1 MNMTRRDALAGA
13 AIVAASTAARTAHG
27 AWEPN
32 ERYPDPAVK
41 ILDPSFRKYR
51 LNIAGMERLATGMRW
66 SEGPIWF
73 GDGRYL
79 LSEVPSAIVCS

>member
-13 AIVAASTAARTAHG
+13 AIVAASTATRTAHG

-41 ILDPSFRKYR
+41 ISRPQLPEISAQHRGHGAPSRR
-51 LNIAGMERLATGMRW
+51 HALERRPDLVW
-66 SEGPIWF
+66 
-73 GDGRYL
+73 
-79 LSEVPSAIVCS
+79 